1 MLNMKL
7 LYTYKIIALCFI
19 LPGLSACVSSS
30 RLDES
35 RYYSLTPLSQ
45 IYSGERLNP
54 QLNLGIGPVEIS
66 SILNRPQLVYR
77 ENNNEIKISEHN
89 QWAGSLREE
98 IQKTLIERAMN
109 ISGSDRIMHYPWP
122 RDHWPEYETHIRI
135 DRLDG
140 MLGEKVVLVAHW
152 DLFTDK
158 GKKNLNSRTSRYM
171 IALTNNDFLTYVV
184 AQQTALS
191 NLADEIVNEII
202 SLQKHPK

>member
-1 MLNMKL
+1 MFTLKL
-7 LYTYKIIALCFI
+7 FYAYKFFVIFIIFFGI
-19 LPGLSACVSSS
+19 SACVSSS

-45 IYSGERLNP
+45 IYSDERLNP

-98 IQKTLIERAMN
+98 IQKTLIERAMD

-122 RDHWPEYETHIRI
+122 RDHWPDYETHIRI

-140 MLGEKVVLVAHW
+140 TLGKEVVLVAHW
-152 DLFTDK
+152 DLFTER
-158 GKKNLNSRTSRYM
+158 GKKLLSSRTSRHT
-171 IALTNNDFLTYVV
+171 ITLTNNDFLTYVI

-191 NLADEIVNEII
+191 HLADEIVNEVV
-202 SLQKHPK
+202 SLQNN